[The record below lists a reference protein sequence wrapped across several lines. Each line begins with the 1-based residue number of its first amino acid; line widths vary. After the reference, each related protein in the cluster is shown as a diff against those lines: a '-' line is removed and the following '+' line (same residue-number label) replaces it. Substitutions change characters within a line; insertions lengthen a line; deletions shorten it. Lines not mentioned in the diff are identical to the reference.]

1 MEKQKV
7 VVPKGIRYISEW
19 REFNIPDFPCIFN
32 KQLTGCGFTEHCIT
46 NPENI
51 ILCSPRKILLENK
64 EEQHPEVL
72 YVRNEFE
79 KSLNID
85 KDLTLSTPKGY
96 TEENDEQ
103 DEQNT
108 KDQINNLKEQIRL
121 YTLSRGSKNLPI
133 KILVTYDSF
142 RYVREALESISLM
155 PDFRVVVD
163 EWQSIFTDSTFKSS
177 TEIEFLDHLKGIKKL
192 CYVSATPMIDKYLE
206 MMEEFKDLPYYELDW
221 GEEDPGRIIKPNL
234 IVNSCRS
241 IIKEAE
247 KVINS
252 YRNESEHVHASFID
266 ESGKIVE
273 IESKEAVI
281 YVNSVRNICDIIKK
295 TG

>member
-221 GEEDPGRIIKPNL
+221 GEEDPGRIIKPCTPTTVPFAQRFFAL
-234 IVNSCRS
+234 GRS
-241 IIKEAE
+241 SNK
-247 KVINS
+247 
-252 YRNESEHVHASFID
+252 YPHSFLD
-266 ESGKIVE
+266 
-273 IESKEAVI
+273 
-281 YVNSVRNICDIIKK
+281 SVLH
-295 TG
+295 